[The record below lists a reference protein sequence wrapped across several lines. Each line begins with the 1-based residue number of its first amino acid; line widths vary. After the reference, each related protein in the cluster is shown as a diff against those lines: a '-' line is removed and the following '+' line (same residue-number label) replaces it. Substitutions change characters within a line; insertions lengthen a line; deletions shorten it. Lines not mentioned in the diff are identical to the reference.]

1 MIVDTSVL
9 IAAERGA
16 FDFDGFVNAHDGEEI
31 GIAAISA
38 SELLRGLTHAGD
50 AVGKDRRARV
60 GERML
65 DALQVAAFGLAEA
78 RVHARVWIELTRQGK
93 LIGPHD
99 MLIAA
104 TALSL
109 GSSVATLNDKEF
121 KRVRGLRIV
130 PLAKWVRPKR
140 V

>member
-1 MIVDTSVL
+1 
-9 IAAERGA
+9 
-16 FDFDGFVNAHDGEEI
+16 
-31 GIAAISA
+31 
-38 SELLRGLTHAGD
+38 
-50 AVGKDRRARV
+50 
-60 GERML
+60 ML